1 MKTVTMPKKESMTIV
16 IPAPVRG
23 NFLPV
28 AVQISLKNQS
38 KRHDKSKTRT
48 KEKNW
53 RKEWA

>member
-28 AVQISLKNQS
+28 AMQISLKNQS